1 MSLYSRLRTNTV
13 RRNGAI
19 ALGLLLFAGSALAA
33 WRAADRR
40 WANLWETPAQQ
51 GDRLMARREYAAAAK
66 AYPDPLHRG
75 VALYRAGEFAAAA
88 AEFGR
93 LKTPEAAFNRGNAL
107 VMTGKYADAI
117 ASYERALKDR
127 PDWSEARQ
135 NRDLAQ
141 VRLARMSPPNDG
153 SEGTEGQIKPDE
165 IVFDNKP
172 RQAGA
177 KQTETV
183 TGGTLSDSDVQA
195 LWLRRVQTRPAD
207 FLRAKFAYQ
216 ESRQSATKDQT
227 GEAKP

>member
-1 MSLYSRLRTNTV
+1 MSLLSRLRTNTV
-13 RRNGAI
+13 RRNGVI
-19 ALGLLLFAGSALAA
+19 ALGVLVFATSALAA

-40 WANLWETPAQQ
+40 WANLWQTPAQQ
-51 GDRLMARREYAAAAK
+51 ADRLMARGDFAAAAK
-66 AYPDPLHRG
+66 TYPDPLHRG
-75 VALYRAGEFAAAA
+75 IALYRAGEFPAAA

-107 VMTGKYADAI
+107 VMAGKYADAI

-127 PDWSEARQ
+127 PDWNEARQ
-135 NRDLAQ
+135 NRDLAL

-153 SEGTEGQIKPDE
+153 SEGTDGQMKPDE

-172 RQAGA
+172 QQAGA

-195 LWLRRVQTRPAD
+195 LWLRRVQTKPAD

-216 ESRQSATKDQT
+216 ESRRTAAQDQT
-227 GEAKP
+227 SEAKP